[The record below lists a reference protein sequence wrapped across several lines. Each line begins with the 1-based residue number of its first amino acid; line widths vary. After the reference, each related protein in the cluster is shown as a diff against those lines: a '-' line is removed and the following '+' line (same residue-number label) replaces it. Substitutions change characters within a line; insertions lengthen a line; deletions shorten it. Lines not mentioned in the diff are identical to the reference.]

1 LFFLI
6 PLSLIRKWLYK
17 KVSMRKQCR
26 ICGTYLED
34 FQSKAPEFMVYYF
47 AYCPECKVVYYTGED
62 L

>member
-1 LFFLI
+1 
-6 PLSLIRKWLYK
+6 
-17 KVSMRKQCR
+17 MRKQCR